1 MKKRKRLK
9 LKGIIKDLHLDV
21 HEATSILHKR
31 TDLGVFHGQE
41 INTLQLGALID
52 YAKNRTNV
60 DKKKPKRHKS
70 KKLLQNTNTIQNVK
84 FYKSIKCVI
93 KEQLLQADNLEFFD
107 CYYKI
112 WVIDSDKAKRRDIS
126 PFVIRDV
133 NSRACFNVL
142 NKYFANRLPCD
153 IFIQYSNERVMD
165 VNKSPILSTYIK
177 ILKENGAVEIR
188 WGFIFQNP

>member
-60 DKKKPKRHKS
+60 DKKSLNDINQKS
-70 KKLLQNTNTIQNVK
+70 YCKIRIL
-84 FYKSIKCVI
+84 YK
-93 KEQLLQADNLEFFD
+93 
-107 CYYKI
+107 
-112 WVIDSDKAKRRDIS
+112 
-126 PFVIRDV
+126 
-133 NSRACFNVL
+133 
-142 NKYFANRLPCD
+142 
-153 IFIQYSNERVMD
+153 
-165 VNKSPILSTYIK
+165 T
-177 ILKENGAVEIR
+177 
-188 WGFIFQNP
+188 